1 VNRRVKKFLDE
12 LLIKY
17 VNPVYKAENEVM
29 EDTANTEVKQG
40 EDSELLR
47 KSKTSVIAHEDNEN
61 TVGLKRSG
69 TETLEKFDD
78 EKVEGIIVEE
88 SKEVELVNMIN
99 ELKVEQKP
107 SEILFNGYTPET
119 DLQRIL
125 MVTHGG
131 VIMELNNII
140 YKFKGIE
147 KFAKNESSNT
157 GLTVIR
163 IYCAS
168 CGGVCKG
175 QQNCKLEFDYIL
187 NNDVRHC
194 KHIDEIKK

>member
-1 VNRRVKKFLDE
+1 
-12 LLIKY
+12 
-17 VNPVYKAENEVM
+17 VYKAENEVI
-29 EDTANTEVKQG
+29 EDTAYTEVKQN

-47 KSKTSVIAHEDNEN
+47 KSKTSVNVHEDNEGK

-78 EKVEGIIVEE
+78 EKVEGIIVKE
-88 SKEVELVNMIN
+88 SKEVELVNMIS
-99 ELKVEQKP
+99 ELKLEQKP
-107 SEILFNGYTPET
+107 NEVLFNGYTQET

-131 VIMELNNII
+131 VIMELNNNII
-140 YKFKGIE
+140 YKFKSIE

-194 KHIDEIKK
+194 KHFDEIKK